1 MAPRVALANL
11 YFDAERYSDAVK
23 WYEEAMKL
31 DARNA
36 DVSTDLGVSYYYLN
50 QPDRALEQ
58 FEHSLAVNP
67 RHTKT
72 MLNLG
77 IVRAFGKQDLEGAS
91 KAWQQVVEIAPAS
104 PEGQAAK
111 RALDAMKN
119 AHPDVSGVRRRARRL
134 RRVMSWLIRF
144 VLFSLLFT
152 LVVRAAL
159 RFFAGIVE
167 GASAGG
173 ARRPRPRATKMVKDP
188 VCGTYVVAQRRPR
201 PLREATRPPG
211 SARPNAGKPGS
222 AEQHNRH
229 DAKARR
235 ARHGAFFDETAWLT
249 SRSTSSRP
257 TSSKWGAGCTRA
269 GSSPAT
275 TATSRS
281 ASPTTGSSRHPRT
294 SRRGS

>member
-1 MAPRVALANL
+1 MKPDSIAFAVAGMVFGLLAGWVIGAQYATTRAVPLAGVAPAPAAVQQAQQPAPPPLNESDVEKYRKLAEAEPTSVAPRVALANL

-36 DVSTDLGVSYYYLN
+36 DISTDLGVSYYYLN
-50 QPDRALEQ
+50 QPDRALQQ

-119 AHPDVSGVRRRARRL
+119 AHPAV
-134 RRVMSWLIRF
+134 
-144 VLFSLLFT
+144 T
-152 LVVRAAL
+152 
-159 RFFAGIVE
+159 
-167 GASAGG
+167 GG
-173 ARRPRPRATKMVKDP
+173 AP
-188 VCGTYVVAQRRPR
+188 GT
-201 PLREATRPPG
+201 
-211 SARPNAGKPGS
+211 
-222 AEQHNRH
+222 
-229 DAKARR
+229 
-235 ARHGAFFDETAWLT
+235 
-249 SRSTSSRP
+249 
-257 TSSKWGAGCTRA
+257 
-269 GSSPAT
+269 
-275 TATSRS
+275 
-281 ASPTTGSSRHPRT
+281 
-294 SRRGS
+294 